1 MANFPSDEEVARQIL
16 GIFLK
21 HRVPVGGTLRRNYFF
36 KVRDS
41 DFQQGLNKAIEKKWL
56 RLHKH
61 DRYTYE
67 LTDAGASE
75 ISEFPRLPRP
85 P

>member
-1 MANFPSDEEVARQIL
+1 MSQAFDEKVARQIL
-16 GIFLK
+16 AIFEEQ
-21 HRVPVGGTLRRNYFF
+21 HVRAGGTLRRNYFF

-67 LTDAGASE
+67 LTDAGATE
-75 ISEFPRLPRP
+75 ISKFPMLPRP
-85 P
+85 T